1 MPWQRTVRKRAG
13 EWNGRRRASGLTL
26 LEILV
31 VLAIVGVLSSIAY
44 PKYQDYRE
52 RIRVSTAIGDI
63 RAINA
68 VLRIYIND
76 NSEPPPSLA
85 AVGQASKLDPW
96 GRPYEYLN
104 ISGASKSV
112 VGKARKNKNLVPINS
127 DFDLYS
133 KGKDGVSA
141 GPLTAGPSQDDVVLA
156 HDGKFV
162 GLAKDYE

>member
-1 MPWQRTVRKRAG
+1 MPWQKAVRNRRST
-13 EWNGRRRASGLTL
+13 GRRAVSGLTL
-26 LEILV
+26 LELLM
-31 VLAIVGVLSSIAY
+31 VLAIIGVLSSIVY

-52 RIRVSTAIGDI
+52 RIRVTTAISDI
-63 RAINA
+63 RAMNA
-68 VLRIYIND
+68 MLRQYILD
-76 NSEPPPSLA
+76 NSQPPASLA
-85 AVGQASKLDPW
+85 TVGQGSKLDPW

-104 ISGASKSV
+104 IGGASKSV

-133 KGKDGVSA
+133 KGKDGMSA

-156 HDGKFV
+156 NDGKFV

>member
-1 MPWQRTVRKRAG
+1 MLWQGTVRHRAW
-13 EWNGRRRASGLTL
+13 EWSGRRRASGLTL
-26 LEILV
+26 LEILM
-31 VLAIVGVLSSIAY
+31 VLAIVGVIASIAY
-44 PKYQDYRE
+44 PKYEDYRE
-52 RIRVSTAIGDI
+52 RIRVNTAITDI

-68 VLRIYIND
+68 VLRQYILD

-85 AVGQASKLDPW
+85 AVNQGSKLDPW

-104 ISGASKSV
+104 IAGASKSV

-133 KGKDGVSA
+133 KGKDGMSS
-141 GPLTAGPSQDDVVLA
+141 GPLTAGPSRDDVVLA
-156 HDGKFV
+156 NDGKFV